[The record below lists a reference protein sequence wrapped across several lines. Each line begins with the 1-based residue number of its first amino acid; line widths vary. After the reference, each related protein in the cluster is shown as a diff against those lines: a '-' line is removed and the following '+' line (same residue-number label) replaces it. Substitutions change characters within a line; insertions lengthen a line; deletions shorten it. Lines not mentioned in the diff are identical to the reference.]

1 MSTQELRKEI
11 YQVIERLP
19 EEALSNLLFYL
30 KGLEQ
35 LEPAEENRMKLFQ
48 KIIQEDANLLHR
60 LAQ

>member
-19 EEALSNLLFYL
+19 EETLSNLLFYL